1 MFKYIL
7 NYILNYIFFVQM
19 QNKNKKAKLGIKY
32 VIQNLKFLKNLD
44 QKNKNKKRPPK
55 RAFLKIF
62 KNLKSK

>member
-1 MFKYIL
+1 ML
-7 NYILNYIFFVQM
+7 NYICFC
-19 QNKNKKAKLGIKY
+19 QNAEKNKKAKLGIKY